1 MKSTTALKS
10 TFSALLSNDFSSLST
25 TECFENGNVKLFLN
39 GRFYNNSPEVFLE
52 SYMTIGN
59 EAFKTI
65 DGDFTLV
72 IITPDKVN
80 VFRDRHGVG
89 SQVFYSTD
97 FFTSNLL
104 DFTELKGFDCK
115 PNTDALFTFLS
126 IGYVPSPLCSLQ
138 GVKKLGAGHLLI
150 VDKSS
155 QITIDIFPASDY
167 LQKVSTTKLTI
178 DEATEEYERL
188 HKKAIKERIGN
199 ESKIGLLLSGGYD
212 SGGNISALRDVYT
225 GDISSFSI
233 GFKNNQWTELPLAK
247 ILSER
252 YKSSHHD
259 YEIEGAEIMN
269 LPKII
274 AITGDPFQEG
284 GLMVNYTA
292 MELVQKSGEKPDLIL
307 GGDGN
312 DQHFGTSGKELALHW
327 KMKQNGGQ
335 ILQKMFDF
343 TGNSSLFENDNILFR
358 SEFHNRKILHIQQ
371 SDVFGFTKHQVN
383 KINSVG
389 YNIREFGY
397 LKNHPKKFNN
407 FNEFFYNRNL
417 NIDIKQVINEVIL
430 FKSSRMSELFG
441 TNISFPYMSTELYD
455 FLSTLPVDYKFH
467 GTLEE
472 LSKGKGVSKYLH
484 KKYLKPK
491 LPTEITDR
499 KKQGGFAPLPI
510 FLRDNHQR
518 RILFS
523 FMLNSDLVKQLF
535 KHQAIDNLLKQY
547 DEAAKSGTSYWFWY
561 QQVKANQIINLLTL
575 TVWWEMFINKKT
587 KIQSITELL

>member
-1 MKSTTALKS
+1 MKSINALKS
-10 TFSALLSNDFSSLST
+10 EFSTLLSDDFKSLAAI
-25 TECFENGNVKLFLN
+25 ECFEVGKTKLFLN
-39 GRFYNNSPEVFLE
+39 GRFYNSTPEDFLKN
-52 SYMTIGN
+52 YINTGN

-65 DGDFTLV
+65 DGDFTL
-72 IITPDKVN
+72 IIISSGKIN
-80 VFRDRHGVG
+80 IFRDRHGVG

-97 FFTSNLL
+97 FFTSNLM
-104 DFTELKGFDCK
+104 DFTELKGFECK
-115 PNTDALFTFLS
+115 PNKEALFTFLS
-126 IGYVPSPLCSLQ
+126 IGYVPSPLCSLE
-138 GVKKLGAGHLLI
+138 GVKKLGAGHLLT

-155 QITIDIFPASDY
+155 QTDIDIFPARDY
-167 LQKVSTTKLTI
+167 MKHVSTTKLTI

-199 ESKIGLLLSGGYD
+199 ETKIGLLLSGGYD
-212 SGGNISALRDVYT
+212 SGGNISALRDVYD

-259 YEIEGAEIMN
+259 YEIEGSEIMS

-274 AITGDPFQEG
+274 AVTGDPFQEG

-292 MELVQKSGEKPDLIL
+292 MELVKKSGEKPDLIL

-327 KMKQNGGQ
+327 KMKNNGGQ
-335 ILQKMFDF
+335 IIQKLFDV

-371 SDVFGFTKHQVN
+371 CDVFGFTQHQVN

-389 YNIREFGY
+389 VKMGEFSY
-397 LKNHPKKFNN
+397 LKDHPKKFNN
-407 FNEFFYNRNL
+407 FDEFFYNRNL

-430 FKSSRMSELFG
+430 FKSSRMGELFEN
-441 TNISFPYMSTELYD
+441 NISFPYMSTELYD
-455 FLSTLPVDYKFH
+455 FLNTLPVDYKFH
-467 GTLEE
+467 GTLDE
-472 LSKGKGVSKYLH
+472 LSKGKGSSKYLH

-510 FLRDNHQR
+510 FLKDDKQR
-518 RILFS
+518 KLLFT
-523 FMLNSDLVKQLF
+523 FIRNCDLVKQMF
-535 KHQAIDNLLKQY
+535 KYKAIDNLLNQY
-547 DEAAKSGTSYWFWY
+547 DIAANSKSYWFWF
-561 QQVKANQIINLLTL
+561 QQVKANQIVNLLTL
-575 TVWWEMFINKKT
+575 AVWWEMLINKKT
-587 KIQSITELL
+587 KIQSITELF